1 MVVVDVV
8 VGVEEQHFLV
18 GKADSE
24 LLVALLERFI
34 VKIYRL
40 YIQAIGYRLQ
50 VT

>member
-24 LLVALLERFI
+24 LLVDLYKKDSNLI
-34 VKIYRL
+34 PGYSKIYRL
-40 YIQAIGYRLQ
+40 
-50 VT
+50 